1 VKNIK
6 EATKQFLEL
15 KQKTCNE
22 SGRESSEV
30 IVIGASKTQ
39 SIQSIRQAYEGGI
52 TNFGENYLQEAEEK
66 ISQLPSDITWHF
78 IGAIQSK
85 KSKKIA
91 RMFDWVHTIDRVE
104 IAQLLNSARPK
115 ELEKL
120 NVCVQVNLD
129 REESKSGINL
139 EEVDNF
145 LLEIESLDNLNVR
158 GLMVIPKPKDNER
171 QRLSFKKIKNKFN
184 ELKKNYNELDTL
196 SMGMSADYQE
206 AMAEGSTMIRI
217 GTNLFGPR
225 Q

>member
-52 TNFGENYLQEAEEK
+52 TNFGENYLQEAEGK

-145 LLEIESLDNLNVR
+145 LLEIESLDNLTLR

-184 ELKKNYNELDTL
+184 ELKKNYNSLDTL

-206 AMAEGSTMIRI
+206 AIAEGSTMIRI

>member
-1 VKNIK
+1 MKNIK

-145 LLEIESLDNLNVR
+145 LLEIESLDNLTLR

-184 ELKKNYNELDTL
+184 ELKKNYNSLDTL

>member
-206 AMAEGSTMIRI
+206 AIAEGSTMIRI

>member
-1 VKNIK
+1 MKNIK

-52 TNFGENYLQEAEEK
+52 TNFGENYLQEAEKK

-145 LLEIESLDNLNVR
+145 LLEIESLDNLTLR

-206 AMAEGSTMIRI
+206 AIAEGSTMIRI

>member
-1 VKNIK
+1 MKNIK

-30 IVIGASKTQ
+30 IAIGASKTQ
-39 SIQSIRQAYEGGI
+39 SVQSIRQAYEGGI
-52 TNFGENYLQEAEEK
+52 TNFGENYLQEAEGK

-91 RMFDWVHTIDRVE
+91 RMFDWVHTIDRIE
-104 IAQLLNSARPK
+104 IAQLLNNARPE
-115 ELEKL
+115 ELGKL

-129 REESKSGINL
+129 KEKSKSGIDL
-139 EEVDNF
+139 EEVDDF
-145 LLEIESLDNLNVR
+145 LWEIQNLDNLTVR
-158 GLMVIPKPKDNER
+158 GLMAIPKPKDNER
-171 QRLSFKKIKNKFN
+171 QKLSFKKIKNKFN

-206 AMAEGSTMIRI
+206 AIAEGSTMIRI

>member
-30 IVIGASKTQ
+30 IAIGASKTQ
-39 SIQSIRQAYEGGI
+39 SVQSIRQAYEGGI
-52 TNFGENYLQEAEEK
+52 TNFGENYLQEAEGK

-91 RMFDWVHTIDRVE
+91 RMFDWVHTIDRIE
-104 IAQLLNSARPK
+104 IAQLLNNARPE
-115 ELEKL
+115 ELGKL

-129 REESKSGINL
+129 KEKSKSGIDL
-139 EEVDNF
+139 EEVDDF
-145 LLEIESLDNLNVR
+145 LWEIQNLDNLTVR
-158 GLMVIPKPKDNER
+158 GLMAIPKLKDNER
-171 QRLSFKKIKNKFN
+171 QKLSFKKIKNKFN

-206 AMAEGSTMIRI
+206 AIAEGSTMIRI

>member
-1 VKNIK
+1 MKNIK

-52 TNFGENYLQEAEEK
+52 TNFGENYLQEAEKK

-115 ELEKL
+115 ELERL

-145 LLEIESLDNLNVR
+145 LLEIESLDNLTVR

-206 AMAEGSTMIRI
+206 AIAEGSTMIRI

>member
-145 LLEIESLDNLNVR
+145 LLEIESLDNLTVR

-206 AMAEGSTMIRI
+206 AIAEGSTMIRI

>member
-30 IVIGASKTQ
+30 IAIGASKTQ
-39 SIQSIRQAYEGGI
+39 SVQSIRQAYEGGI
-52 TNFGENYLQEAEEK
+52 TNFGENYLQEAEGK

-91 RMFDWVHTIDRVE
+91 RMFDWVHTIDRIE
-104 IAQLLNSARPK
+104 IAQLLNKARPE
-115 ELEKL
+115 ELGKL

-129 REESKSGINL
+129 KEKSKSGINL
-139 EEVDNF
+139 EEVDDF
-145 LLEIESLDNLNVR
+145 LWEIQNLDNLTVR
-158 GLMVIPKPKDNER
+158 GLMAIPKPKDNER
-171 QRLSFKKIKNKFN
+171 QKLSFKKIKNKFN

-206 AMAEGSTMIRI
+206 AIAEGSTMIRI

>member
-1 VKNIK
+1 MKNIK

-184 ELKKNYNELDTL
+184 ELKKNYNSLDTL

-206 AMAEGSTMIRI
+206 AIAEGSTMIRI

>member
-1 VKNIK
+1 MKNIK

-52 TNFGENYLQEAEEK
+52 TNFGENYLQEAEGK

-145 LLEIESLDNLNVR
+145 LLEIESLDNLTLR

>member
-1 VKNIK
+1 MKNIK
-6 EATKQFLEL
+6 GATKQFLEL

-30 IVIGASKTQ
+30 IAIGASKTQ
-39 SIQSIRQAYEGGI
+39 SVQSIRQAYEGGI

-145 LLEIESLDNLNVR
+145 LLEIESLDNLTVR

-206 AMAEGSTMIRI
+206 AIAEGSTMIRI

>member
-1 VKNIK
+1 MKNIK

-206 AMAEGSTMIRI
+206 AIAEGSTMIRI

>member
-1 VKNIK
+1 MKNIK

>member
-1 VKNIK
+1 MKNIK

-30 IVIGASKTQ
+30 IAIGASKTQ
-39 SIQSIRQAYEGGI
+39 SVQSIRQAYEGGI
-52 TNFGENYLQEAEEK
+52 TNFGENYLQEAEGK

-91 RMFDWVHTIDRVE
+91 RMFDWVHTIDRIE
-104 IAQLLNSARPK
+104 IAQLLNNARPE
-115 ELEKL
+115 ELGKL

-129 REESKSGINL
+129 KEKSKSGIDL
-139 EEVDNF
+139 EEVDDF
-145 LLEIESLDNLNVR
+145 LLEIQNLDNLTVR
-158 GLMVIPKPKDNER
+158 GLMVIPKPKDNEK
-171 QRLSFKKIKNKFN
+171 QRLSFKKIKNKFY
-184 ELKKNYNELDTL
+184 ELKKNYNGQDTL

-206 AMAEGSTMIRI
+206 AIAEGSTMIRI

>member
-1 VKNIK
+1 MKNIK

-22 SGRESSEV
+22 SGRESSDV

-115 ELEKL
+115 ELKKL

-129 REESKSGINL
+129 REKSKSGINL
-139 EEVDNF
+139 EEVGNF
-145 LLEIESLDNLNVR
+145 LLEIESLDNLTVR

-206 AMAEGSTMIRI
+206 AIAEGSTMIRI